1 MLLHAVLGYAY
12 QQARKSNDMGIKL
25 VKSASNPI
33 IEPRPELSWESE
45 ATFNPGAVMN
55 GGVVNMLY
63 RAVSERCISSLGYA
77 ESVDGETILRRP
89 KEPVLS
95 PVGLHEEFGCEDP
108 RITAFNGTY
117 YVFYTGYSRNGP
129 RIALASTRD
138 FRTYERHGVVGP
150 DLDDK
155 DCALFPQAIDG
166 EVVVVH
172 RVAPNIQLDFF
183 HNIEQVRTSNPYW
196 KDYQKRVE
204 ANTIMKPL
212 YKWEEKKIGIGPP
225 PIPTENGW
233 LVIYHGV
240 DSHSIYRAGAA
251 LLDLENPRRVI
262 ARIPEPILE
271 PEHQFERV
279 GLVPNVVFPEGAVVI
294 KEELKVFYGGA
305 DRVCCTASVPMK
317 LMIEALEAYS

>member
-1 MLLHAVLGYAY
+1 
-12 QQARKSNDMGIKL
+12 MGIKL

-33 IEPRPELSWESE
+33 IEPRPGLSWESE

-63 RAVSERCISSLGYA
+63 RAVSEKGISSLGYA
-77 ESVDGETILRRP
+77 ETLNGETILRRP

-95 PVGLHEEFGCEDP
+95 PVGPHEEFGCEDP

-117 YVFYTGYSRNGP
+117 YVFYTGYSRKGT

-240 DSHSIYRAGAA
+240 DSNSVYRAGAA
-251 LLDLENPRRVI
+251 LLDLDNPRRVI

-294 KEELKVFYGGA
+294 KEELKIFYGGA
-305 DRVCCTASVPMK
+305 DRVCCVASVPMK